1 MVMLRSAAAATSA
14 SLAAWLLGGWALR
27 LAGRGLLRVDEVV
40 ALVAAGGGAVVATW
54 YALTAAVLV
63 VAEIAVLSRRTVR
76 LAAVLRAGVRR
87 LGPPVLRRAAVVGV
101 GAGLALGVTPAS
113 AALPASPPAG
123 SLAASTTST
132 DVPPDGGSLEDA
144 VPLDLRPGSTAFP
157 DPEPP
162 STAPAAPPAG
172 LAEPH
177 DDPTRAAGAAPHR
190 RAGGAREAG
199 HPSDTLLPSLAA
211 SPAPWSL
218 DGDRSRVPP
227 WSAAAPPP
235 TDGGM
240 APGPVTPRPDPSG
253 PSDAPESG
261 VGTAAPAGTSAPPP
275 ASGPAS
281 AAPVP
286 PTSGQQPAPPSPGP
300 ADSGALYVVR
310 PGDTLWGIAAA
321 HLGADAADA
330 EIAADW
336 PRWHSTN
343 RAVIGAD
350 PHLIRPG
357 QELLAPDRKD
367 AP

>member
-1 MVMLRSAAAATSA
+1 
-14 SLAAWLLGGWALR
+14 
-27 LAGRGLLRVDEVV
+27 
-40 ALVAAGGGAVVATW
+40 
-54 YALTAAVLV
+54 
-63 VAEIAVLSRRTVR
+63 RTVR

-240 APGPVTPRPDPSG
+240 APGPVTPRPERRTRIGGWDRSPRRDLGPSSRLRPCLGRARPADVRAAAGPAVARSGRLRSPLRRPSG
-253 PSDAPESG
+253 RHPLGHRRRPPRRGRRRCRDRG
-261 VGTAAPAGTSAPPP
+261 GLAAL
-275 ASGPAS
+275 
-281 AAPVP
+281 
-286 PTSGQQPAPPSPGP
+286 
-300 ADSGALYVVR
+300 AL
-310 PGDTLWGIAAA
+310 
-321 HLGADAADA
+321 
-330 EIAADW
+330 
-336 PRWHSTN
+336 
-343 RAVIGAD
+343 
-350 PHLIRPG
+350 
-357 QELLAPDRKD
+357 
-367 AP
+367 